1 MVHLRFV
8 TVFFVEH
15 VKPIVNIL
23 ATALSLLSPLS
34 QTMNPKA
41 VTSDELFGWKTDEWH
56 DGVLSVIMRDMAR
69 NNPPY
74 TPNQV

>member
-1 MVHLRFV
+1 
-8 TVFFVEH
+8 
-15 VKPIVNIL
+15 
-23 ATALSLLSPLS
+23 
-34 QTMNPKA
+34 MNPKA

-74 TPNQV
+74 TPNQVTRGRNVTLCVREMFVREACVCDYVFVR